1 MADALSKIRSIVT
14 GSDEQ
19 RKRIAKVTST
29 TLEGGDLGLED
40 FNDLPQSEQN
50 LVTQQY
56 NNTRYN
62 EVPPGSTSDITFLL
76 ANAPNMDVLHKER
89 TGEKARCLVWKFGLP
104 PRSSRK
110 PVDEIRKELS
120 ELSPEGEEVVLC
132 TPDQL
137 QVYAI
142 VNGAVRALDCL
153 AEEKDPEKVKTY
165 ATAFNVLMNIL
176 PDVWFGDN
184 RHIFVQCMRFNDDPE
199 KRLFLSSVT
208 DIPHD
213 LITTNGRMN

>member
-1 MADALSKIRSIVT
+1 MADALSKIRSAIT
-14 GSDEQ
+14 GNDEK
-19 RKRIAKVTST
+19 RKRIAKIAST
-29 TLEGGDLGLED
+29 TLEGGNLGLDD
-40 FNDLPQSEQN
+40 FNGLPQSDQN
-50 LVTQQY
+50 LVTRQY

-62 EVPPGSTSDITFLL
+62 EVLPGSTSDITFLL
-76 ANAPNMDVLHKER
+76 AYVPNVDVLNEER

-104 PRSSRK
+104 HRKNRK
-110 PVDEIRKELS
+110 PLEEIRKKLS
-120 ELSPEGEEVVLC
+120 EISLDGEEVVLC

-142 VNGAVRALDCL
+142 VNGAVQVLERL
-153 AEEKDPEKVKTY
+153 AEGKDPEKVKEYT
-165 ATAFNVLMNIL
+165 TAFNVLMNIL

-199 KRLFLSSVT
+199 NRLFLSSVT